1 MDAGSKA
8 SVGYVGPN
16 GTTDYTASTGDQVQ
30 QAPPGAGNM
39 KGGMGPG
46 SVAGTAGLGG
56 MSVAGSVATATHTHV
71 GMPLQ
76 QPRPPPAP
84 AFYRICG
91 CIECYSP
98 GREVLEY
105 DYTYD
110 DTNGSKPPQGY
121 PRIRERGEY
130 YIDSFNGEP
139 WSCTFGTTERVR
151 FINSSPE
158 ACLIIFH
165 LQCSFAS
172 LSARL
177 TLFSLLSPPL
187 VSIFSYSNCHA
198 ISNNGEEWCLVQ

>member
-139 WSCTFGTTERVR
+139 WSCTFGTTERVG
-151 FINSSPE
+151 FINFSAE
-158 ACLIIFH
+158 ACFINAFWLV
-165 LQCSFAS
+165 CRPDS
-172 LSARL
+172 LYSH
-177 TLFSLLSPPL
+177 FSNLSRPHFCTQIVL
-187 VSIFSYSNCHA
+187 CNFT
-198 ISNNGEEWCLVQ
+198 